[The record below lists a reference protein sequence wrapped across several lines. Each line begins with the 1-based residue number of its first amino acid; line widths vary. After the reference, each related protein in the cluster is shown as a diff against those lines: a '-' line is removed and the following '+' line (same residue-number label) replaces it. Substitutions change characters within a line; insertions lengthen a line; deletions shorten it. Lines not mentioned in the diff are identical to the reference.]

1 MTPPRGWRRLAAAL
15 ALTTLAGPL
24 AACGN
29 DSAEASDDGQ
39 GGSIRIAYQAFPS
52 GDLIVKDQGWLE
64 EALPD
69 YDIEWTKFDSGASI
83 NSAFVGDAID
93 LAAIGSSPV
102 ARGLSAPLEIPYQV
116 TWILDVAGDTEA
128 LVARDGTGITELAD
142 LAGKKVATPFASTAH
157 YSLLAALDRAG
168 VDSSTVTFLDLQP
181 QDIISAWSRGDIDAA
196 YTWLPSL
203 SEIAQTGTVLVTS
216 RELAGDGKPTLD
228 LGVAATAFIEEH
240 PDAISAWRK
249 VQARALRLI
258 ADDPDAA
265 AAAVGRQLGI
275 EPEQAA
281 EQLSQGVFLDPADQ
295 PSDEWLGTPEK
306 PGNLA
311 VNLQDAAKFLVGQQQ
326 IPSAPD
332 VRVFQEA
339 IYREGLG
346 DDVRDE

>member
-15 ALTTLAGPL
+15 TLTTLLGGL
-24 AACGN
+24 TACSS
-29 DSAEASDDGQ
+29 DAEASGDDG
-39 GGSIRIAYQAFPS
+39 GTIRIAYQAFPS
-52 GDLIVKDQGWLE
+52 GDLVVKDQGWLE

-83 NSAFVGDAID
+83 NTAFVAGAVD

-102 ARGLSAPLEIPYQV
+102 ARGLSAPLDIPYQV
-116 TWILDVAGDTEA
+116 TWVLDVAGDNEA
-128 LVARDGTGITELAD
+128 LVARDGTGITDVAD

-168 VDSSTVTFLDLQP
+168 VDSAGVTLLDLQP

-203 SEIAQTGTVLVTS
+203 AELEKTGKVLVTS

-228 LGVAATAFIEEH
+228 LGVAATDFIDAH

-265 AAAVGRQLGI
+265 AEAVGRQLGI
-275 EPEQAA
+275 SPEDAA
-281 EQLSQGVFLDPADQ
+281 QQLSQGVFLDPADQ
-295 PSDEWLGTPEK
+295 ASEEWLGTSGK

-311 VNLQDAAKFLVGQQQ
+311 ANLEDAGKFLVGQNQ
-326 IPSAPD
+326 IPEAPALK
-332 VRVFQEA
+332 VFQDA
-339 IYREGLG
+339 LYTDGLE

>member
-1 MTPPRGWRRLAAAL
+1 MTPPRGRRRLAAAL
-15 ALTTLAGPL
+15 TLTTLLGGL
-24 AACGN
+24 TACGS
-29 DSAEASDDGQ
+29 DADASDEA
-39 GGSIRIAYQAFPS
+39 GGGTIRIAYQAFPS

-69 YDIEWTKFDSGASI
+69 YDIEGTKFDFGASI
-83 NSAFVGDAID
+83 NTAFVAGAVD

-102 ARGLSAPLEIPYQV
+102 ARGLSAPLNIPYQV
-116 TWILDVAGDTEA
+116 TWILDVAGDNEA
-128 LVARDGTGITELAD
+128 LVARDGTGISDVAD

-168 VDSSTVTFLDLQP
+168 VDSAGVTLLDLQP

-203 SEIAQTGTVLVTS
+203 AEIEKTGQVLVTS

-228 LGVAATAFIEEH
+228 LGVAARDFIEAH
-240 PDAISAWRK
+240 PDAISAWRT

-258 ADDPDAA
+258 AEDPDAA
-265 AAAVGRQLGI
+265 AEAVGRQLGI
-275 EPEQAA
+275 SPEDAA
-281 EQLSQGVFLDPADQ
+281 GQLSQGVFLDPADEA
-295 PSDEWLGTPEK
+295 SEEWLGTPGK

-311 VNLQDAAKFLVGQQQ
+311 ANLQDAGKFLVGQNQ
-326 IPSAPD
+326 IPEAPALE
-332 VRVFQEA
+332 VFQDA
-339 IYREGLG
+339 IYTDGLE